1 MVWKRGAKMVRLDR
15 VTMQGFKSFAGKVMI
30 PFPEGFNVIAGPNG
44 SGKSNI
50 IDALMF
56 VLGTTSA
63 RSIRAQKLQNL
74 LFNGAKNRKPADFC
88 EVSLYLDN
96 SDGKIPGCDKEVKIT
111 RRITRSGIS
120 IYKLDGKSVTR
131 SKVLDV
137 ISYANLSSE
146 AFNIILQGDVTNII
160 EMSPLERR
168 SIIDD
173 ISGIREFD
181 EKRQKAT
188 TELEKVE
195 TRVRENMIVVA
206 EKQKLVSRLK
216 QEKEGAEQYIKF
228 EKELRKSKASLFKK
242 RLSDSEEKMT
252 TLEKEIE
259 DATKKFEKFEKD
271 YKTVDSVLEN
281 REKDIQKISDE
292 IIKKSRNYEIMKK
305 VDSLNMDIVRKKD
318 KIDLYERDIRRLQ
331 SVSVDRPSIKEVINL
346 GNDGV
351 HGTLINLVEIPKKYD
366 VAMEIAMGK
375 HRNDIVVSDDDVA
388 SYCIKYLK
396 DRRIGRERFL
406 PLNKIHGEHKKDVKA
421 NIIGYAIDLVKF
433 DRKYYNAFEYV
444 LGSTLVVKDI
454 DTARKIPHFRIV
466 TLDGDLVER
475 SGAMTGGF
483 YQKKHQGYSSEL
495 KNTEEE
501 RAKLEFEIEKLEDEL
516 EKVRSLEKEET
527 EDVTK
532 LQQKKATL
540 EAALQE
546 ERDKRKTIYEERIIL
561 QNNLTKAKIEKAK
574 LEATLS
580 NLNIDF
586 EDYKDVT
593 EFLNIS
599 EEELQ
604 ERVRKYIIEINK
616 LGPVNLKAVDEFQTL
631 NIEYEE
637 LRKKLDKLLEEKEA
651 IMKIVHEVEKRRY
664 EKFSETMDGIAKNFD
679 KIFHDMTNGEGRLRL
694 ETESNI
700 DSGLIIEAS
709 PSGKRVLNL
718 DSMSGGEKTLTS
730 LAFLFAI
737 MQYKSA
743 PFYVLD
749 EIDAALDKSN
759 ASKIANL
766 IKKYSKDVQFIV
778 ITHNDITTAQA
789 DKVFGVTID
798 EGVSK
803 VFGIEL
809 PKG

>member
-1 MVWKRGAKMVRLDR
+1 MVRLDR
-15 VTMQGFKSFAGKVMI
+15 VTMQGFKSFAGKVTI

-50 IDALMF
+50 IDALTF

-63 RSIRAQKLQNL
+63 RSMRAQKLQNL

-96 SDGKIPGCDKEVKIT
+96 SDKKIPSYDNEVKIT

-131 SKVLDV
+131 SKILDV

-146 AFNIILQGDVTNII
+146 AFNIIMQGDVTRII
-160 EMSPLERR
+160 EMSPMERR

-181 EKRQKAT
+181 EKRQRAT
-188 TELEKVE
+188 SELEKVE

-206 EKQKLVSRLK
+206 EKQKTVSRLK
-216 QEKEGAEQYIKF
+216 QEKESAEQYQKL
-228 EKELRKSKASLFKK
+228 EKELRKSRASLFKK
-242 RLSDSEEKMT
+242 RLHDAEERMT
-252 TLEKEIE
+252 VLDKDIDE
-259 DATKKFEKFEKD
+259 ATKKFDKFEKD
-271 YKTVDSVLEN
+271 YKTIDSGLEAK
-281 REKDIQKISDE
+281 EKEIQKVSDE
-292 IIKKSRNYEIMKK
+292 IIKKSRNYDIMKK
-305 VDSLNMDIVRKKD
+305 VDALNMDIVRKRD
-318 KIDLYERDIRRLQ
+318 KIDLYERDIQRLR
-331 SVSVDRPSIKEVINL
+331 SVSVDRPSIKEVLNL
-346 GNDGV
+346 GNDGIY
-351 HGTLINLVEIPKKYD
+351 GTMGNLIEVPSKYD
-366 VAMEIAMGK
+366 TAIEVAMGK
-375 HRNDIVVSDDDVA
+375 HKNDIVVDDDNTA

-396 DRRIGRERFL
+396 DRKIGRERFL
-406 PLNKIHGEHKKDVKA
+406 PLNKIEGQRKKEVKA
-421 NIIGYAIDLVKF
+421 TIIGYAIDLVKF
-433 DRKYYNAFEYV
+433 DRKYINAFEYV
-444 LGSTLVVKDI
+444 LGSTLVVRDI
-454 DTARKIPHFRIV
+454 DAARKIPHFRIV
-466 TLDGDLVER
+466 TLDGDLVEK
-475 SGAMTGGF
+475 SGAMIGGF
-483 YQKKHQGYSSEL
+483 YQKRHQGYSNEL
-495 KNTEEE
+495 KHTESEKI
-501 RAKLEFEIEKLEDEL
+501 KLEDDIEKLEEEL
-516 EKVRSLEKEET
+516 DKVKDMEKEET
-527 EDVTK
+527 GDVIK
-532 LQQKKATL
+532 LQDRKSQL
-540 EAALQE
+540 ESVIQE
-546 ERDKRKTIYEERIIL
+546 ERDKRKTIYEERIVL
-561 QNNLTKAKIEKAK
+561 QSNVTKSKIEKAK

-580 NLNIDF
+580 NIKLDF
-586 EDYKDVT
+586 DEYNDIT
-593 EFLNIS
+593 EFYHLS
-599 EEELQ
+599 EDELQ

-616 LGPVNLKAVDEFQTL
+616 IGPVNLKAIDEFQTM
-631 NIEYEE
+631 NIEFEE

-664 EKFSETMDGIAKNFD
+664 EKFTETMDDIAKNFD
-679 KIFHDMTNGEGRLRL
+679 KIFQDMTNGEGRLRL
-694 ETESNI
+694 EVENNI

-709 PSGKRVLNL
+709 PSGKKVLNL

-749 EIDAALDKSN
+749 EIDAALDKAN
-759 ASKIANL
+759 ASKIASL
-766 IKKYSKDVQFIV
+766 IKKYSKTVQFIV

-809 PKG
+809 PKERQ

>member
-1 MVWKRGAKMVRLDR
+1 MVRLDR

-96 SDGKIPGCDKEVKIT
+96 SDGKMPGCDKEVKIT

-131 SKVLDV
+131 SKVLDI

-146 AFNIILQGDVTNII
+146 AFNIILQGDVTKII

-216 QEKEGAEQYIKF
+216 QEKEGAEQYQKF

-242 RLSDSEEKMT
+242 RLSDSEEKMK
-252 TLEKEIE
+252 TLDKDIE
-259 DATKKFEKFEKD
+259 EATKKFDKFEKD
-271 YKTVDSVLEN
+271 YKIIDSSLEGS
-281 REKDIQKISDE
+281 EKEIKKVSDE
-292 IIKKSRNYEIMKK
+292 IINKSRNYDILKK
-305 VDSLNMDIVRKKD
+305 VDALNMDIVRKKD
-318 KIDLYERDIRRLQ
+318 KMDLYERDIRRLQ
-331 SVSVDRPSIKEVINL
+331 SVSVDRPSIKEIINL

-351 HGTLINLVEIPKKYD
+351 HGTLINLVEVPKKYD
-366 VAMEIAMGK
+366 VAMEVAIGK
-375 HRNDIVVSDDDVA
+375 HRNDIVVSDDDIA

-433 DRKYYNAFEYV
+433 DKKYYNAFEYV

-483 YQKKHQGYSSEL
+483 YQKKHQGYSNEL
-495 KNTEEE
+495 KNIEYE
-501 RAKLEFEIEKLEDEL
+501 RAKLEDEIEKLEEEL
-516 EKVRSLEKEET
+516 DKVRGLEKEET

-532 LQQKKATL
+532 LQQKKAAL
-540 EAALQE
+540 EEALQA

-593 EFLNIS
+593 EFLNLS
-599 EEELQ
+599 EDELQ

-616 LGPVNLKAVDEFQTL
+616 LGPVNLKAVEEFQTL

-651 IMKIVHEVEKRRY
+651 IMKIVYEVEKRRY
-664 EKFSETMDGIAKNFD
+664 EKFSETMNGIAKNFD

-694 ETESNI
+694 ELESNI

-709 PSGKRVLNL
+709 PSGKRILNL